1 MVKKKTIVFI
11 ANNNLG
17 GGLSGGDRIFAE
29 LMKRWSEKV
38 HIIFVACEEAVKI
51 AKRHGVVGIKIV
63 QTDKCNQA
71 KNLFAVGVMIRH
83 VLGRI
88 YKGIITVNN
97 CWSELRKADFIY
109 SASDFYP
116 DVLLVVWAKL
126 RGLKAKWV
134 AGFYLFAP
142 NPFSTKFPYQGKHWA
157 RGVFYWITQCFSYWI
172 VKRFADVVFVTSEPD
187 VEKFVTK
194 KRGKNKIV
202 VIRGGVDI
210 KPSEKYLNSEDKIP
224 VEKRKYDACFVGRF
238 HPQKGV
244 LELID
249 IWKLVCEGKPAAKLV
264 IIGIG
269 FLEDVIREKIERLHL
284 GNNIGLIGF
293 KDGEGKYEIFK
304 QSKIILHPATF
315 DSGGMAAAEAM
326 AWGLPGV
333 SFDLEAL
340 KTYYPQGMVKVA
352 LGDLEKFSEEIIHL
366 LDDQNYYRK
375 FSSEARNLI
384 VKDWCWNKRANDI
397 FQQVQMEGS

>member
-1 MVKKKTIVFI
+1 MIKKKTVVFI

-17 GGLSGGDRIFAE
+17 EGLSGGDRIFAE

-38 HIIFVACEEAVKI
+38 HIIFLACEEAVKI

-71 KNLFAVGVMIRH
+71 KIFFTVEVMIRH

-88 YKGIITVNN
+88 YKGIIAVNN

-109 SASDFYP
+109 SVSDFYP
-116 DVLLVVWAKL
+116 DVLPVIWAKL
-126 RGLKAKWV
+126 RGLKAKWI

-142 NPFSTKFPYQGKHWA
+142 NPFLTKFPYQGKHWM
-157 RGVFYWITQCFSYWI
+157 RGAFYWITQYFSYWV

-194 KRGKNKIV
+194 KRGRNKIV

-210 KPSEKYLNSEDKIP
+210 KSSEKYLNSEDKIP

-249 IWKLVCEGKPAAKLV
+249 IWKLVCKRKSVAKLA
-264 IIGIG
+264 IIGMG
-269 FLEDVIREKIERLHL
+269 SLEDAIREKIKRLHL
-284 GNNIGLIGF
+284 GNNIELLGF
-293 KDGEGKYEIFK
+293 KDGEKKYEIFK
-304 QSKIILHPATF
+304 QSKIILHPATY
-315 DSGGMAAAEAM
+315 DSGGMAACEAM
-326 AWGLPGV
+326 AWELPGV

-340 KTYYPQGMVKVA
+340 KTYYPKGMIKVSCYDIQVFANNIIQLLEDDKLYKKISNEA
-352 LGDLEKFSEEIIHL
+352 L
-366 LDDQNYYRK
+366 
-375 FSSEARNLI
+375 
-384 VKDWCWNKRANDI
+384 DWTREWDWDKRAKD
-397 FQQVQMEGS
+397 VYDSLKVVYG